1 MAQQSPLQPV
11 YLRRAANPTQPN
23 VYDRLLDPSHFTG
36 TYAQRFAEFSHSRRG
51 GRPSFTRMMQRRLGA
66 RVAEEDER
74 IRFKN
79 NLRYDDYNDPR
90 TSHRHR

>member
-1 MAQQSPLQPV
+1 MAQAPLQPV
-11 YLRRAANPTQPN
+11 YLKTTANPTQPD
-23 VYDRLLDPSHFTG
+23 VYDRLLDPSLFTG
-36 TYAQRFAEFSHSRRG
+36 TYAQRFKEFAKSRQG
-51 GRPSFTRMMQRRLGA
+51 GRPSFSRMMQRRLGA
-66 RVAEEDER
+66 RCAEEDVR